1 MNARK
6 QRRVKAVSC
15 KYSLMRVLLGES
27 CDCITGEEIDFERID
42 FKISTGT
49 SLRKYYTLEKVFS
62 VQNLES

>member
-27 CDCITGEEIDFERID
+27 CDCITGEEIVFVRVGL
-42 FKISTGT
+42 KILTGT
-49 SLRKYYTLEKVFS
+49 SLQKYYTREKVF
-62 VQNLES
+62 